1 MVFSQIKNIGSLCN
15 EAKFNVSLTIPSS
28 MPPSPIM
35 AIVISFLL
43 FFFCAKDVPKAIE
56 NLHDY
61 IVNNPISTFCIRVT
75 GDSMINIGIFSGDIL
90 IIDRSI
96 NPRNNHIILAVLDG
110 EFLLKRL
117 NFQEGNV
124 VLKAENE
131 YYQPIFVYRK
141 RDFKVWGVVIASL
154 I

>member
-1 MVFSQIKNIGSLCN
+1 MSELD
-15 EAKFNVSLTIPSS
+15 NVIFLDTKVSAGF
-28 MPPSPIM
+28 PSP
-35 AIVISFLL
+35 ADDFVSFDL
-43 FFFCAKDVPKAIE
+43 

-90 IIDRSI
+90 IIDKSI
-96 NPRNNHIILAVLDG
+96 KPRNNHIILAVLDG

-124 VLKAENE
+124 VLKAENK
-131 YYQPIFVYRK
+131 YYRPIFVNRN
-141 RDFKVWGVVIASL
+141 RDFKVWGVVIASIKKFL
-154 I
+154 

>member
-1 MVFSQIKNIGSLCN
+1 MYSMN
-15 EAKFNVSLTIPSS
+15 ELNNVIFLDTKVSAGF
-28 MPPSPIM
+28 PSP
-35 AIVISFLL
+35 ADDFVSFDL
-43 FFFCAKDVPKAIE
+43 

-61 IVNNPISTFCIRVT
+61 LVNNPMSTFCIRVT

-96 NPRNNHIILAVLDG
+96 NPINNHIILAVLDG

-117 NFQEGNV
+117 NFQKGNV

-131 YYQPIFVYRK
+131 HYQPILVNK
-141 RDFKVWGVVIASL
+141 NTDFIIWGVVTASIKKFL
-154 I
+154 

>member
-1 MVFSQIKNIGSLCN
+1 MSELDNIIFLDTK
-15 EAKFNVSLTIPSS
+15 APADDFVSFDL
-28 MPPSPIM
+28 
-35 AIVISFLL
+35 
-43 FFFCAKDVPKAIE
+43 

-110 EFLLKRL
+110 EFLLKKL
-117 NFQEGNV
+117 N
-124 VLKAENE
+124 
-131 YYQPIFVYRK
+131 
-141 RDFKVWGVVIASL
+141 L
-154 I
+154 IDWVFSHILMKKERMRQTI

>member
-1 MVFSQIKNIGSLCN
+1 MSELNNIIFLDT
-15 EAKFNVSLTIPSS
+15 KVSAGF
-28 MPPSPIM
+28 PSP
-35 AIVISFLL
+35 ADDFVSFDL
-43 FFFCAKDVPKAIE
+43 

-61 IVNNPISTFCIRVT
+61 LVNNPISTFCIRVT

-96 NPRNNHIILAVLDG
+96 NPINNHIILAVLDG

-117 NFQEGNV
+117 NFQKGNV

-131 YYQPIFVYRK
+131 HYQSIFVL
-141 RDFKVWGVVIASL
+141 L
-154 I
+154 IDGH